1 MKLYSD
7 MKACLQRKVWLF
19 FTILV
24 LFLIQDKL
32 QDWCTPFK
40 YFDEAFGLVVV
51 PVALWRLTRLRRLPK
66 LSKSGLW
73 LGILLI
79 VFFLSGWAGHFVY
92 RYQPLKNALMDSYVN
107 IKFFLALA
115 AAWLLFDDGRTDW
128 GQLKEALW
136 PVLNVITVEL
146 FLLCIAN
153 LAFDVFEYDMRG
165 PLRAIKLFYS
175 AYTVL
180 VGLCA
185 LLCAIYLWYYGTK
198 GKKVVPYLL
207 MLCAIMYFTR
217 RVKGF
222 GAIAVVFVVYLL
234 VLVGDTRLSR
244 RMKTIAYIVVGVAGV
259 AGLYQMFSY
268 YFAMGIESARAMLTL
283 ASPFCAWDHF
293 PTGSGWATFG
303 SAFSGEPYSPVYGQY
318 LLRGIWGLGPGDDPS
333 FLSDTYWPMILGQ
346 CGFFGFAAF
355 VAALVLFVRKLLKL
369 LEPDRSA
376 YASAV
381 FVLMYLLIS
390 STSESALAN
399 PIATPLAF
407 WLGFMVAQRRQ
418 ETV

>member
-7 MKACLQRKVWLF
+7 MKAYLQRKVWLF
-19 FTILV
+19 LGLLV
-24 LFLIQDKL
+24 LFLVQDKL
-32 QDWCTPFK
+32 QEWCTPFK
-40 YFDEAFGLVVV
+40 YFDEAFGLLVV
-51 PVALWRLTRLRRLPK
+51 PVGAWRLIQNRRIPK
-66 LSKSGLW
+66 LSKSSLW
-73 LGILLI
+73 LGAMLL
-79 VFFLSGWAGHFVY
+79 VFFLAGWAGHLRY
-92 RYQPLKNALMDSYVN
+92 QYQPLKNAAMDCYVN
-107 IKFFLALA
+107 FKFYLALA
-115 AAWLLFDDGRTDW
+115 AAWLIFDDGKTDW
-128 GQLKEALW
+128 DQLREVLW
-136 PVLNVITVEL
+136 PILNVITTEL
-146 FLLCIAN
+146 FLLCLAN
-153 LAFDVFEYDMRG
+153 LAFGIFEYDMRG

-198 GKKVVPYLL
+198 GKKIVPYLL

-222 GAIAVVFVVYLL
+222 GAIAVIFVVYLL
-234 VLVGDTRLSR
+234 VLVGDRVLSR
-244 RMKTIAYIVVGVAGV
+244 RMKTVAYIVVGVAGI
-259 AGLYQMFSY
+259 AGLYQIFSY

-333 FLSDTYWPMILGQ
+333 FLSDTYWPMLLGQ

-355 VAALVLFVRKLLKL
+355 ITALVLFVRKLLGL
-369 LEPDRSA
+369 LKPDRSA
-376 YASAV
+376 FASAV
-381 FVLMYLLIS
+381 FVLLYLLIS

-399 PIATPLAF
+399 PIAIPLAF
-407 WLGFMVAQRRQ
+407 WLGTMIAQRRQ
-418 ETV
+418 EAV